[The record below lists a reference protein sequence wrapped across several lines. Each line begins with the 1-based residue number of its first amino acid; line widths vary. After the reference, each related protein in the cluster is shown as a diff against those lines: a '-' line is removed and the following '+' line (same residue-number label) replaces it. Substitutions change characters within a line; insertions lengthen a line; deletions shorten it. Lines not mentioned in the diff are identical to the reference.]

1 MFIYGSI
8 LMDVTFKPVVFN
20 NKPVEDAKTIKSIE
34 RGVLESW
41 IALSRTND
49 SLPNAAD
56 YTSGYENVLGHGG
69 TRRIQCTIEIR
80 VAKIS
85 TGQTCMTG
93 STATATFSI
102 HRGRKR
108 SKKVFIFRS

>member
-69 TRRIQCTIEIR
+69 TGRIQCTIEIR

-85 TGQTCMTG
+85 TGQ
-93 STATATFSI
+93 SYDWKHS
-102 HRGRKR
+102 HSHLLRPQ
-108 SKKVFIFRS
+108 KVFIFRS